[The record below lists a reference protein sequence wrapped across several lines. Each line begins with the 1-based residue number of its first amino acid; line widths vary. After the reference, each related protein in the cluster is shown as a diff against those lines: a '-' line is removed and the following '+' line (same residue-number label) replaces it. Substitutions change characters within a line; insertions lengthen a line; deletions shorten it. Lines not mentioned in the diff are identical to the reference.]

1 MKKKSIDYIFNYK
14 YKEEEEEISG
24 IIE

>member
-24 IIE
+24 IIK